1 MLPLHFCTANADRSN
16 GRLAPGLRR
25 HPSTPD
31 CNTFLPRKQDSYS
44 WDGHTFLGL
53 LQPWFLPPP
62 EIFVSSPEPLFDAMS
77 WIEVEK
83 PRRFVV
89 LHALV
94 GCVGS
99 GAKPCCRKKQSI
111 GHPVSNLGK
120 VGSALTIKIEGSTI

>member
-1 MLPLHFCTANADRSN
+1 M
-16 GRLAPGLRR
+16 
-25 HPSTPD
+25 
-31 CNTFLPRKQDSYS
+31 
-44 WDGHTFLGL
+44 
-53 LQPWFLPPP
+53 
-62 EIFVSSPEPLFDAMS
+62 VSSSSGNIYFFSRTLFDAMS

-83 PRRFVV
+83 PRQFVV

-120 VGSALTIKIEGSTI
+120 VGSALTIKIEGSTIK